1 MRKPW
6 KARWGEASGKGHYTS
21 VMPFLY
27 GARYVVCK
35 EPGCG
40 HVIRNTLVWPPMEPL
55 IHKGGK
61 PWRRGRR

>member
-1 MRKPW
+1 MKQ
-6 KARWGEASGKGHYTS
+6 GHYTS
-21 VMPFLY
+21 VRPFLY

-40 HVIRNTLVWPPMEPL
+40 HVIRNTLVWPPMKPL

-61 PWRRGRR
+61 PWPRGRR